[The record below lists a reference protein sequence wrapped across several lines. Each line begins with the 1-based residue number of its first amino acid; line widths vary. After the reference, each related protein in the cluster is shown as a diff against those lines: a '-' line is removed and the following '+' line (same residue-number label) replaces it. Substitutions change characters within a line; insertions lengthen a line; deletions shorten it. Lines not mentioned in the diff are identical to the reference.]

1 VQPPH
6 CPKCSHGAAPP
17 PPPPLML
24 SDDPNKRPAETGGP
38 QLHASG
44 EGLVYYAH
52 GKSLSTVQQM
62 EVWKRTFHLV
72 YVRLERGHL
81 VRLHKPPLDAVHPC
95 NQPLLCG
102 VVSE

>member
-1 VQPPH
+1 
-6 CPKCSHGAAPP
+6 
-17 PPPPLML
+17 ML